1 MNDEVTAKINELD
14 SDEEDG
20 ENAPGLAIKEQIST
34 DSETAAAV
42 CD

>member
-20 ENAPGLAIKEQIST
+20 ENSTELAIKEQISI
-34 DSETAAAV
+34 DS
-42 CD
+42 